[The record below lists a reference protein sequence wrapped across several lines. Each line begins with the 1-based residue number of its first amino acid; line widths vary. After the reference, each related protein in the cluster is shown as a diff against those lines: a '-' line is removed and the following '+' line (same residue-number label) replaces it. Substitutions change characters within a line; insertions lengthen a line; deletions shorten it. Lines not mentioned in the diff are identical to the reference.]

1 MVRPVPPDDVGSAVP
16 ERAIANVPD
25 AVIGVPVTERNAGTV
40 AATALVYVDV
50 VRVVD
55 VTRATFPV
63 PVDPSHDATV
73 PFEKRSVLAPPIVVR
88 PVPL

>member
-40 AATALVYVDV
+40 AATEVTVPV
-50 VRVVD
+50 PFVCHERVVPFD
-55 VTRATFPV
+55 VRT
-63 PVDPSHDATV
+63 
-73 PFEKRSVLAPPIVVR
+73 
-88 PVPL
+88 